1 MNPIVLFDDVCQ
13 LCNASVQFIIA
24 RDPHAVFRFASLQ
37 SETGAALRQKFGV
50 PEVDSL
56 VLLED
61 GRYYTKSSAALRI
74 CRRLVGAWKLF
85 YIFWLIPKPLRDY
98 VYDFVAKHRYQWF
111 GKRDC
116 CLMPTPDIRAR
127 FLDDQQ
133 SDNREENDCLL
144 SYSE

>member
-1 MNPIVLFDDVCQ
+1 MNPIVLFDGVCS

-37 SETGAALRQKFGV
+37 SETGTALREKFGV

-74 CRRLVGAWKLF
+74 CRRLKGAWKLF
-85 YIFWLIPKPLRDY
+85 YIFWFVPKPLRDY
-98 VYDFVAKHRYQWF
+98 VYDFVAKHRYEWF
-111 GKRDC
+111 GKRDH

-127 FLDDQQ
+127 FIDE
-133 SDNREENDCLL
+133 R
-144 SYSE
+144 

>member
-1 MNPIVLFDDVCQ
+1 MNTIILFDGVCS
-13 LCNASVQFIIA
+13 LCSASVQFIIA

-37 SETGAALRQKFGV
+37 SEAGEALRQKFGV

-74 CRRLVGAWKLF
+74 CRRLAGAWKLF
-85 YIFWLIPKPLRDY
+85 CIFWLVPKPLRDY
-98 VYDFVAKHRYQWF
+98 VYGFVAKHRYEWF
-111 GKRDC
+111 GKRDH

-127 FLDDQQ
+127 FLDERQ
-133 SDNREENDCLL
+133 
-144 SYSE
+144 